1 MASLGDW
8 ILRVTGEVVAIDRE
22 DLDISGRHPKYM
34 LTFRIRPSAV
44 EAPAAATVPDEIP
57 VRIKDLELARKT
69 STPPAVGDRVV
80 VTARASG
87 PRPQTFYLATVAP
100 APAPAP

>member
-34 LTFRIRPSAV
+34 LTFRIRPS
-44 EAPAAATVPDEIP
+44 EI
-57 VRIKDLELARKT
+57 
-69 STPPAVGDRVV
+69 G
-80 VTARASG
+80 RAH
-87 PRPQTFYLATVAP
+87 V
-100 APAPAP
+100 